1 VIALDALN
9 RPALEA
15 RLETICQKGCR
26 LVWDDIARLER
37 GESLPETHA
46 LTDDERRW
54 LLDELRTIMAV
65 YSGRCSV
72 D

>member
-1 VIALDALN
+1 MLDALH
-9 RPALEA
+9 RPVIES

-26 LVWDDIARLER
+26 AVWQDIARLER
-37 GESLPETHA
+37 GEPLPETHD
-46 LTDDERRW
+46 LSDEEHGW

>member
-1 VIALDALN
+1 LDALN
-9 RPALEA
+9 RPTLEA

-37 GESLPETHA
+37 GEPLAETHD

-54 LLDELRTIMAV
+54 LLEELRAIMAV